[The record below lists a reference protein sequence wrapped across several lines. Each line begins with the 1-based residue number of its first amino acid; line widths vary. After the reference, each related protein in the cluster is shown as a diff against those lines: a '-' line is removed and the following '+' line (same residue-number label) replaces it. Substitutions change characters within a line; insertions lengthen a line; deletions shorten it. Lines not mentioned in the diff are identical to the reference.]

1 MRLIKSTAI
10 ISSLTMVSRVL
21 GLVRDIMLARF
32 LGASVINDALITA
45 TKLPNLFRRMFAEGA
60 FNAAFIP
67 LYARRLEEEGE
78 DAAAQFAGE
87 AMSALSFLVLIIVL
101 GFQITMPWTLNII
114 GGGLDKVAAEPGG
127 IVPYDLAVLYA
138 QITMPYLMLMSLA
151 ALFSG
156 MLNTR
161 NYFAIAAF
169 VPILLNIVWIS
180 ILAAASGAGWPLQSL
195 ALYLSIGM
203 TFSGVLQA
211 GLLFWGLR
219 RAGVQLPLV
228 RPRLTPGVKRLVTL
242 GVPGL
247 LSAGITHINLL
258 VSHRI
263 STLQESAPSW
273 LYYSDRLY
281 QLPLGIIGIAMGIA
295 LPPSLSRRL
304 RAGDEEGAL
313 VSMNRAIEIAAYL
326 TIPSAVALAIMPE
339 FLVGG
344 LFERGQ
350 FGVGDTEQTA
360 KALKMFAFG
369 LPAFVLLKVLTP
381 AFFAR
386 EDTKTPM
393 IFAGMSAV
401 INLAVGATLFFTV
414 GFFGLALATS
424 IAGWGNVICLA
435 FILLREQHL
444 VLDARLVRRLPRIA
458 LASALMGGALWF
470 LSKWAV
476 PKLSGSILN
485 DYGLL
490 MVVCGAG
497 LSIYVFCAFI
507 VRAFDLSDFRDA
519 FRRTPRA

>member
-1 MRLIKSTAI
+1 MRLLKSTAI

-67 LYARRLEEEGE
+67 LYARRIEEEGE
-78 DAAAQFAGE
+78 EAAGRFAGE
-87 AMSALSFLVLIIVL
+87 AMSALGCLVIFIVI
-101 GFQITMPWTLNII
+101 GFQITMPWTLNLI
-114 GGGLDKVAAEPGG
+114 GSGLDKVASEPGG

-138 QITMPYLMLMSLA
+138 RITMPYLMLMSFA

-169 VPILLNIVWIS
+169 VPVLLNIVWIS
-180 ILAAASGAGWPLQSL
+180 ILAAASDAGWALPNL
-195 ALYLSIGM
+195 AMYLSVGM
-203 TFSGVLQA
+203 TFSGILQA
-211 GLLFWGLR
+211 GLLLWGLR
-219 RAGVQLPLV
+219 RAGIRLPLYW
-228 RPRLTPGVKRLVTL
+228 PRLTPGVRRLVVL

-247 LSAGITHINLL
+247 LSAGITHINLM
-258 VSHRI
+258 VSHAI
-263 STLQESAPSW
+263 STFQDGAPSW

-295 LPPSLSRRL
+295 LLPALSRRL
-304 RAGDEEGAL
+304 RAGDEKGAL
-313 VSMNRAIEIAAYL
+313 SSMNRAIEIAAYL
-326 TIPSAVALAIMPE
+326 TLPSTVALAIMPE

-350 FGVGDTEQTA
+350 FGAMDTEQTA

-393 IFAGMSAV
+393 IFAGISALV
-401 INLAVGATLFFTV
+401 NLAVGATLFFTV

-424 IAGWGNVICLA
+424 IAGWGNVVCLT
-435 FILLREQHL
+435 FILLRDKHL
-444 VLDARLVRRLPRIA
+444 VVDARLVRRLPRIA
-458 LASALMGGALWF
+458 VASALMGAAVWF
-470 LSKWAV
+470 LSARAA
-476 PKLSGSILN
+476 PKLNGSILN
-485 DYGLL
+485 DYTLL
-490 MVVCGAG
+490 LTVCGAG
-497 LSIYVFCAFI
+497 LSVYVLCSFM
-507 VRAFDLSDFRDA
+507 VRAFDISDFRDA
-519 FRRTPRA
+519 FRRTPPS